1 MEKTIILYG
10 LTPDELTSII
20 ERAVESKV
28 SQLLNS
34 TFEASKIKYL
44 TRKEVCDLLKVS
56 APTLYQ
62 WTKSGIVSSHKIG
75 SKVLYKS
82 NEIELALSTRKYK
95 RYHY

>member
-1 MEKTIILYG
+1 MEKTIILHG
-10 LTPDELTSII
+10 ITLDELTSII
-20 ERAVESKV
+20 EKAVELKV

-34 TFEASKIKYL
+34 TLEASKIKYL
-44 TRKEVCDLLKVS
+44 TRKEVCNLLKVT

-75 SKVLYKS
+75 SRVLYKS
-82 NEIELALSTRKYK
+82 NEIELALNTRKYK